1 MYVLLTEQLTIKP
14 QTLKQ
19 PHRTPGS

>member
-1 MYVLLTEQLTIKP
+1 MFVLLTEQLTIKP